1 MSSSI
6 VLEIFIIFLLIMVNG
21 LFAMSE
27 IAIVSARKPRLQQWA
42 DKGNKKAQLALK
54 LAEEPEDL
62 LSTVQ
67 IGITLIGILAGVF
80 GGATLAE
87 DLAALLKS
95 AGLNAQY
102 SEMISIVIVV
112 TIITYLSLVIGEL
125 APKNLA
131 LQNAESVATVVSPF
145 MHRLSRLVYPFVWL
159 LSVSTQFITR
169 LLGVKQ
175 SNEPPVTDEEIAIM
189 MQEGAQAGA
198 FEPEEPEM
206 VQRIFR
212 LSDRNVSSLMT
223 PRREIVW
230 LDRTDTPD
238 ILHQKIA
245 AKGHSRFPVA
255 EDDLDHVLGYIKII
269 DLLKQGSFNSEI
281 EPYSNLR
288 PPMFVP
294 ETMSALE
301 LLERFKKEHKHM
313 ALVFDEYGG
322 LKGLVTSTDLL
333 EAIVGDIDLSLIPP
347 VVLQK
352 DNSRLVDGM
361 VPVIDLLEI
370 LDLDALPS
378 VKGRYQT
385 VGGFMMSA
393 LGKVPIEGEYFD
405 WDRFRFEVVDM
416 DGFRVDKVLVHP
428 LEAKKKWG
436 SE

>member
-6 VLEIFIIFLLIMVNG
+6 VLEILIILLLIMING

-42 DKGNKKAQLALK
+42 DKGNKKAQLALM
-54 LAEEPEDL
+54 LAEDPEDL

-102 SEMISIVIVV
+102 SEMISVVIVV

-131 LQNAESVATVVSPF
+131 LQNAERVATVVSPF
-145 MHRLSRLVYPFVWL
+145 MHRLSRIVYPFVWL

-206 VQRIFR
+206 VRRIFR

-223 PRREIVW
+223 PRRAIVW

-245 AKGHSRFPVA
+245 DNGHSRFPVA
-255 EDDLDHVLGYIKII
+255 EDDLDHVLGYIEII
-269 DLLKQGSFNSEI
+269 DILKQGSFNSEI
-281 EPYSNLR
+281 DPYSNLH

-294 ETMSALE
+294 EAMSALE
-301 LLERFKKEHKHM
+301 LLERFKKKHKHM

-322 LKGLVTSTDLL
+322 LTGLVTSTDLL

-347 VVLQK
+347 VVRRK

-361 VPVIDLLEI
+361 LPVIDLLEI

-393 LGKVPIEGEYFD
+393 LGKIPIEGEYFD
-405 WDRFRFEVVDM
+405 WHRFRFEVVDM
-416 DGFRVDKVLVHP
+416 DGSRVDKVLVHP
-428 LEAKKKWG
+428 LEA
-436 SE
+436 